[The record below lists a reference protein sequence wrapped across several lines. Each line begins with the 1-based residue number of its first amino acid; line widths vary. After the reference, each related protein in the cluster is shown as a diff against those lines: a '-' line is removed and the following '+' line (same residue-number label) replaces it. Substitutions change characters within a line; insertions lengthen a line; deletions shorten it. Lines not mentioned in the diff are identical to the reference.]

1 MDADGSL
8 MEQPSGWDVHHQRIL
23 AFISG
28 FNLGPLME
36 QPSGWDVHH
45 QRILVFIS
53 GFNPGPLMDA
63 DGAPAAIARSSR
75 RLSPAAAR

>member
-53 GFNPGPLMDA
+53 GSNL
-63 DGAPAAIARSSR
+63 
-75 RLSPAAAR
+75 

>member
-1 MDADGSL
+1 MDADGAL

-28 FNLGPLME
+28 FNPGPLMDADGALME
-36 QPSGWDVHH
+36 QPSEWDIHH

-53 GFNPGPLMDA
+53 GFNL
-63 DGAPAAIARSSR
+63 
-75 RLSPAAAR
+75 